1 LESAATANN
10 TTYSIY
16 QNGIEIV
23 NSSRT
28 IFTIDSALVSL
39 QTMITSLTDSDVI
52 EIRWKVDEGEST
64 IGNRD
69 LSLIHF

>member
-1 LESAATANN
+1 
-10 TTYSIY
+10 
-16 QNGIEIV
+16 
-23 NSSRT
+23 
-28 IFTIDSALVSL
+28 
-39 QTMITSLTDSDVI
+39 MITSLTDSDVI